1 MLVAQY
7 WMDIAARVGIRRRA
21 ELEGV
26 TRQALARRKGYDTVD
41 EYVRALQATIRI
53 EDMPPARTFGERGR
67 EIITPER
74 MSKWLPLW
82 KRIEKEF
89 EFEYRIENL
98 PMDPVARKGI
108 KGMIYAEF

>member
-1 MLVAQY
+1 
-7 WMDIAARVGIRRRA
+7 
-21 ELEGV
+21 
-26 TRQALARRKGYDTVD
+26 
-41 EYVRALQATIRI
+41 
-53 EDMPPARTFGERGR
+53 
-67 EIITPER
+67 